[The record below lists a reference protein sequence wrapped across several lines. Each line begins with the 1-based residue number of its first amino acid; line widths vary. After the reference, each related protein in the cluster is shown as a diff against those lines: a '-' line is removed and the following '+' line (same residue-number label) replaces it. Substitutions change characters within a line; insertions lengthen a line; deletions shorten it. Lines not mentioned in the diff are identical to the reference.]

1 MRLRHLRPWRAFA
14 ACGELYLHGFRPL
27 SRPPRSGGFESGF
40 RLAANVKYF
49 VEIIH
54 IRRKISPF
62 RGKNSVDYEKS
73 ISPKRFRDFFRAL
86 TLRKQILCAL
96 KKSSSSC
103 LTPIKTAA
111 DICPPQSFYEERY
124 VMS

>member
-1 MRLRHLRPWRAFA
+1 MRLRHLRSWRAFA

-73 ISPKRFRDFFRAL
+73 ISPKRFRDFFKSL
-86 TLRKQILCAL
+86 TLAIILLRLEKIIFFLPHPHKDCGGHL
-96 KKSSSSC
+96 
-103 LTPIKTAA
+103 PAA
-111 DICPPQSFYEERY
+111 IFL
-124 VMS
+124 